1 MDAWQ
6 MPTMQGF
13 HNHTS
18 IVGPLAN
25 PAPATAASTLLV
37 LSKGSP
43 VTFDSWQRASTS
55 RRSYKQSAT
64 GNGRH
69 VLPLAWFGADLVSLI
84 DEMKQP

>member
-25 PAPATAASTLLV
+25 PAPATIKHFPHTFRGRSREPPDFLLQLSSASLEAPLI
-37 LSKGSP
+37 LRY
-43 VTFDSWQRASTS
+43 DNTS
-55 RRSYKQSAT
+55 
-64 GNGRH
+64 
-69 VLPLAWFGADLVSLI
+69 
-84 DEMKQP
+84 

>member
-25 PAPATAASTLLV
+25 PAL
-37 LSKGSP
+37 
-43 VTFDSWQRASTS
+43 
-55 RRSYKQSAT
+55 AT
-64 GNGRH
+64 GENQ
-69 VLPLAWFGADLVSLI
+69 ASLI
-84 DEMKQP
+84 YP